1 MLPSLRT
8 QMLRPGPTF
17 IPAQA
22 LMVYDGATQAPVLS
36 TDEIEAAASIGLGRL
51 IDVYV

>member
-1 MLPSLRT
+1 MLRPLSTL
-8 QMLRPGPTF
+8 MLRPGTTF

-22 LMVYDGATQAPVLS
+22 LMEYEGATQAPVLS
-36 TDEIEAAASIGLGRL
+36 PDEIEAAVSVGLGRL